1 MIAGN
6 LNSSSWCGNKEVAD
20 HASILPSIF
29 HDGKHPQNRTKREEA
44 TDAVI
49 PYAAESK
56 IISRT
61 LSQVLYS
68 FELLLTYA
76 SLIKLMYA
84 NKEWNLQRKKDIF
97 LSVKNIKV
105 KCYYFFPSILPR
117 SKINGYRILMASVLK
132 YKEGGVICYQMPFSC
147 ILPGHDAKV
156 CVKYPLSH
164 TSEIEKKWI
173 PHSWT
178 VQLTFCEMERCG
190 RERALCQLTFIR

>member
-84 NKEWNLQRKKDIF
+84 NKKSMAIAFSWHP
-97 LSVKNIKV
+97 SSNIKKAASSAI
-105 KCYYFFPSILPR
+105 KCRFHASSLGMTQKFASNIL
-117 SKINGYRILMASVLK
+117 
-132 YKEGGVICYQMPFSC
+132 
-147 ILPGHDAKV
+147 
-156 CVKYPLSH
+156 
-164 TSEIEKKWI
+164 
-173 PHSWT
+173 
-178 VQLTFCEMERCG
+178 
-190 RERALCQLTFIR
+190 